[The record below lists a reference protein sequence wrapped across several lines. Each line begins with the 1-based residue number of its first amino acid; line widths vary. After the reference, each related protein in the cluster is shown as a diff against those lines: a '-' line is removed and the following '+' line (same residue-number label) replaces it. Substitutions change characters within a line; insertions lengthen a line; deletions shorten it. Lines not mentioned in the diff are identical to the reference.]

1 MGTTTLAFHG
11 QDYPA
16 DRRELIILD
25 DAGELQNDSCDGWQI
40 ISIPRQFR
48 SLPEKFNAIAGR
60 RKATSSSS
68 GRTTTSTCHTT
79 SARTCQRWKG
89 GSGQSHRLCSAVTPD
104 VWSRKTP
111 PVASTPHRTVVIP
124 AAAFSLRL
132 GVRMCLSRKDA
143 MVIRHR
149 TTRTLPLAYGLKIRP
164 SRQLA
169 RAIRTAS
176 PANAQFFQE
185 PKTLTKQDHDSSKLS
200 NDRWMAPSFCPPRCF
215 SSLCCALQPQTGR
228 HDVAMVREP
237 MAYARKQTKP

>member
-1 MGTTTLAFHG
+1 MSNELPFVSCLCPTYRRPQMMGTTTLAFHG

-143 MVIRHR
+143 KVIRHR
-149 TTRTLPLAYGLKIRP
+149 TARTVPLLCEHTAWGLDERGMAP
-164 SRQLA
+164 APARQHRRYTSILVFFAPLRLGVRMCLA
-169 RAIRTAS
+169 RKDA
-176 PANAQFFQE
+176 
-185 PKTLTKQDHDSSKLS
+185 KTQ
-200 NDRWMAPSFCPPRCF
+200 R
-215 SSLCCALQPQTGR
+215 
-228 HDVAMVREP
+228 
-237 MAYARKQTKP
+237 